1 MTVSLLWFRRD
12 LRTRDHPALQAAV
25 DAGTSVL
32 PVFVLDPRL
41 FTPDR
46 PRARRL
52 LASVRAL
59 ADSLDG
65 RLVVRAGDP
74 VDVIPSLAR
83 EVGATSVHV
92 TRETTPFGRRRDAAV
107 ESALSTDGRRLITT
121 GTPYA
126 AEPGRVVT
134 QGGAPYRVFTPFS
147 RAWRAHGSPPPVPPP
162 RRIPWFDGDVGGV
175 FLPAVSAGGGA
186 SGLAGERAARRAWLD
201 FLAAGRLERYDRD
214 RDRPDLDATSRMSI
228 PLKYGEIHPRTLLS
242 DVASHPEG
250 GTSGAAAFVT
260 ELAWREFYADVLWHR
275 PGSAWQDMRAEL
287 TPLAYDSG
295 PETDRLVET
304 WREGRTGYPIVDA
317 GMRQLLAEGWM
328 HNRLRMVT
336 ASFLTKDLHVWW
348 PIGARHFLDHL
359 LDGDIASNN
368 HGWQW
373 VAGTGTDAAPY
384 FRVFNPVRQA
394 RRFDP
399 AGDYVR
405 RWVPEL
411 AHVPGAAVHEPWIH
425 GNGYVNGYPR
435 RVVNHDDE
443 RREALARYELVR
455 R

>member
-1 MTVSLLWFRRD
+1 MTVSLVWFRRD
-12 LRTRDHPALQAAV
+12 LRISDHPALLAAV
-25 DAGTSVL
+25 EAGTSVL

-41 FTPDR
+41 LAPER

-65 RLVVRAGDP
+65 HLVVRAGDP
-74 VDVIPSLAR
+74 VDVIPGLAR
-83 EVGATSVHV
+83 EVGAESVHV

-107 ESALSTDGRRLITT
+107 GAALGLDGRRLITT

-126 AEPGRVVT
+126 AGPGRVVT
-134 QGGAPYRVFTPFS
+134 QGGAPYRVFTPFA
-147 RAWRAHGSPPPVPPP
+147 RAWRADGSPPPVPSP
-162 RRIPWFDGDVGGV
+162 RRIPWFGGDVGAV
-175 FLPAVSAGGGA
+175 ALPAVSAIGASGGGA
-186 SGLAGERAARRAWLD
+186 GELAARQRWID
-201 FLAAGRLERYDRD
+201 FLADGRLGRYDRD

-228 PLKYGEIHPRTLLS
+228 PLKYGEIHPRTLLA

-250 GTSGAAAFVT
+250 RTSGAAVFVT

-275 PGSAWQDMRAEL
+275 PDSAWRDLRPGLIQ
-287 TPLAYDSG
+287 LAYDSG
-295 PETDRLVET
+295 PETDRLVDA
-304 WREGRTGYPIVDA
+304 WREGRTGFPLVDA

-384 FRVFNPVRQA
+384 FRVFSPVRQA

-411 AHVPGAAVHEPWIH
+411 AHVTGAAVHEPWLH
-425 GNGYVNGYPR
+425 ANGYDHGYPR
-435 RVVNHDDE
+435 RVVDHDDE